1 MAKINNSRHLVSNA
15 YTSSLDY
22 NLWLTCISGEGEGVF
37 AVKDALSL
45 AKMKA
50 LLKMEKNIDCSYVC
64 VSVRATST
72 ARIPT
77 LRYTATYS
85 PSVEIESIGYP
96 TI

>member
-37 AVKDALSL
+37 AVRRTLSL

-50 LLKMEKNIDCSYVC
+50 
-64 VSVRATST
+64 
-72 ARIPT
+72 
-77 LRYTATYS
+77 
-85 PSVEIESIGYP
+85 
-96 TI
+96 